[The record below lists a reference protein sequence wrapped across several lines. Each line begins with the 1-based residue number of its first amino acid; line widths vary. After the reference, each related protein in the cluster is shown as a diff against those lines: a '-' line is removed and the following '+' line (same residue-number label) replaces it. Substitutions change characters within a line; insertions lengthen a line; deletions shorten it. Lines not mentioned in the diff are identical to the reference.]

1 MIDNDVLENPPS
13 NQNLDSFFILNSN
26 TSTSPSREDI
36 ELEQL
41 ELRFDPSLATRNQVS
56 FSVDTP
62 QIWKQIRKPPEIF
75 DYKDLNAKFV
85 AMKDEIYDLKLEI
98 KKLKEGIEK
107 MNLKWSSNKNYN
119 QNSFFFFL
127 SELLRSKQNIIDKLL
142 NIQSDQLK
150 TNLTPSEKGDNIID
164 LNNDSITRIVQVFCR
179 CNDIMSYSGSNTLTN
194 IKQDKRNAQFIKKKL
209 HNMIGIKDNA
219 NENLT
224 VGNNKIKEDNKK
236 MVIIDDSMFF
246 YQRSKF
252 LSKK

>member
-1 MIDNDVLENPPS
+1 MHNVIKQEILETIINMQRKNHRPGRDVIYKEVTKDCASNISTDHMESKIKLMIDNNVLENPPS

-56 FSVDTP
+56 FSVETP

-98 KKLKEGIEK
+98 KKLKKGIEK
-107 MNLKWSSNKNYN
+107 MNLKSSSNKNYN

-127 SELLRSKQNIIDKLL
+127 SELLRSKQNIIDKFL

-150 TNLTPSEKGDNIID
+150 TNLTPNEKGDNIID

-194 IKQDKRNAQFIKKKL
+194 IKQ
-209 HNMIGIKDNA
+209 
-219 NENLT
+219 T
-224 VGNNKIKEDNKK
+224 KEMYN
-236 MVIIDDSMFF
+236 S
-246 YQRSKF
+246 
-252 LSKK
+252 